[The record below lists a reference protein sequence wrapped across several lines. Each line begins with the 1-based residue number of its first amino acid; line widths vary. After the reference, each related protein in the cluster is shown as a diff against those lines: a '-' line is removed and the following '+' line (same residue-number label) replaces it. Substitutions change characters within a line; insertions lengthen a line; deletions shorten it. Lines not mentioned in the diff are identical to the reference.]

1 MNQARTDAK
10 ILRETKMK
18 KKRTAGTK
26 IHNERMLHQ
35 RKSRLLTAK
44 FNI

>member
-26 IHNERMLHQ
+26 IHNERML
-35 RKSRLLTAK
+35 RKSQLLTAK

>member
-18 KKRTAGTK
+18 KRTAGTK
-26 IHNERMLHQ
+26 IHNERMLRESQ
-35 RKSRLLTAK
+35 LLTAK